1 MKTMKKFL
9 QVSFSLL
16 LICLVAYGLYKTT
29 VSIWAVFKAIDPT
42 LAGGILAA
50 SATILVSV
58 ITIMLSKRQEHK
70 VEIEA
75 QLRQK
80 KIPIYEKLIEFI
92 FLITFAEKLGK
103 NQPSER
109 EMIQFFADTT
119 KDLVVWGSKEMVK
132 AFGDFRENLMS
143 SVEGG
148 EPTKVLATVEDL
160 LFAIRKDLGHKHVG
174 IKRGDILRLY
184 INDLNDY
191 FPKN

>member
-1 MKTMKKFL
+1 MKKFL

-16 LICLVAYGLYKTT
+16 LMCLVTYGLYKTT
-29 VSIWAVFKAIDPT
+29 ISIWGVFKAIDPT
-42 LAGGILAA
+42 LAAGILAA

-103 NQPSER
+103 NQPSEK

-148 EPTKVLATVEDL
+148 EPKKVLATVEDL

-184 INDLNDY
+184 INDLNNY

>member
-1 MKTMKKFL
+1 MKKFL
-9 QVSFSLL
+9 QVSFSIF
-16 LICLVAYGLYKTT
+16 LICLVVYGLYKAAI
-29 VSIWAVFKAIDPT
+29 SIWAVFKSIDPT
-42 LAGGILAA
+42 LAAGILAA

-70 VEIEA
+70 VEIES

-103 NQPSER
+103 KQPSEK

-119 KDLVVWGSKEMVK
+119 KDLVVWGSKDMVK
-132 AFGDFRENLMS
+132 AFGDFRENLVS
-143 SVEGG
+143 STEGG
-148 EPTKVLATVEDL
+148 EPKKVLATVEDL
-160 LFAIRKDLGHKHVG
+160 MFAIRKDLGHKHVG

-184 INDLNDY
+184 ISDLNNY